1 MNGETDY
8 AYQRKERGKWQVQ
21 LNLLDKNT
29 LCMLEI
35 CDFFQKMFLWK
46 VDILP
51 ISITTKCAKVQR
63 N

>member
-8 AYQRKERGKWQVQ
+8 AYQRKESREVELQ
-21 LNLLDKNT
+21 LNLLDKNM

-46 VDILP
+46 VDISP
-51 ISITTKCAKVQR
+51 TSITTKCAKVQR